1 MVSVASSD
9 MFPLYYMAK
18 VGKGVIETKKHQ
30 EAVLALAA
38 SRVKMWGLEFKI
50 RHADISKAKRA
61 RKPSGVFVRNDQ
73 LQQGSSS

>member
-30 EAVLALAA
+30 EAALALAA
-38 SRVKMWGLEFKI
+38 SRVKM
-50 RHADISKAKRA
+50 
-61 RKPSGVFVRNDQ
+61 
-73 LQQGSSS
+73 